1 MIADVDLRVLGVSM
15 NQDVLVLTNDDASEL
30 IGLGETRWSEDEIF
44 AR

>member
-1 MIADVDLRVLGVSM
+1 M

-30 IGLGETRWSEDEIF
+30 IGMDETRWSEDEIF